1 MMDAA
6 DHDIWDTQ
14 CKSLCENCEHHLVCK
29 YQPEFEAFMKNA
41 LYLNGMATPDYIEF
55 KITCR
60 WYKETSPTMRHQRGA
75 VQQYSYL
82 RTPKSR
88 LKGELD
94 AHTKRM
100 ERDSR
105 RV

>member
-60 WYKETSPTMRHQRGA
+60 WYKETLPTMQHQRGA
-75 VQQYSYL
+75 VQ
-82 RTPKSR
+82 
-88 LKGELD
+88 
-94 AHTKRM
+94 H
-100 ERDSR
+100 
-105 RV
+105 